1 MRNVIS
7 KYFIS
12 KGYSVYNYPMQLLF
26 VDGFIGTIGLLI
38 QLKIYGNFLTTE
50 VFLYGLFAGILA
62 TIGIAMINYSI
73 SVGVSG
79 PASALSN
86 LSTIVQTLLDYFILG
101 QGIGILQIL
110 GLISGI
116 LGAVVLAIGM
126 EVINALVNL
135 FKYKRKD

>member
-1 MRNVIS
+1 
-7 KYFIS
+7 
-12 KGYSVYNYPMQLLF
+12 MQLLF
-26 VDGFIGTIGLLI
+26 VDGVIGTIGLLI
-38 QLKIYGNFLTTE
+38 QLKIYGNFLTTQI
-50 VFLYGLFAGILA
+50 FLYGLFGGIFA